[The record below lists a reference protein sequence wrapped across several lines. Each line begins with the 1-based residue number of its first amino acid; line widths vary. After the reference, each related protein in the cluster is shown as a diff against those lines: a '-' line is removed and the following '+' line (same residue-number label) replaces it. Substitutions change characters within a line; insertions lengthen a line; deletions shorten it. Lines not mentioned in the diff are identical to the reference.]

1 MNNITMI
8 KVEQLYHH
16 PENPRKDLG
25 DLSELTESIRKNGI
39 MQNLT
44 VVPGHRMTKAEWV
57 AEAMAEGADKV
68 SAESS
73 YDPETRS

>member
-25 DLSELTESIRKNGI
+25 DISELTESIK
-39 MQNLT
+39 
-44 VVPGHRMTKAEWV
+44 
-57 AEAMAEGADKV
+57 
-68 SAESS
+68 SS
-73 YDPETRS
+73 RASLGTGNPTTLE